1 MENLYLRDAS
11 ILLNIKEI
19 SYSNNLKRLEKTF
32 KICVKNKINIQITID
47 KVFYL
52 NNHKMIDKII
62 KKYQNKINYITIHL
76 TTTYDNLFSD
86 DKDTKVFTYL
96 LLDMIKNTKKIIG
109 ICIHPDHINSWKFLK
124 KLKTKNNYLAIEVT
138 DKKAKYG
145 NKISHL
151 KLLLKKN
158 KFLKLVLDTSHIKEL
173 TKTKILTFENIYKKF
188 KKKIVETQISDFGN
202 FYNSKSIKTTHSLLY
217 LKKDNKILN
226 QIRTLKKNHKKMIF
240 TIEGL
245 IPFDKKETKHILKE
259 IEYLNKI

>member
-86 DKDTKVFTYL
+86 DKDTKVFTY
-96 LLDMIKNTKKIIG
+96 
-109 ICIHPDHINSWKFLK
+109 
-124 KLKTKNNYLAIEVT
+124 
-138 DKKAKYG
+138 
-145 NKISHL
+145 
-151 KLLLKKN
+151 
-158 KFLKLVLDTSHIKEL
+158 
-173 TKTKILTFENIYKKF
+173 F
-188 KKKIVETQISDFGN
+188 KV
-202 FYNSKSIKTTHSLLY
+202 
-217 LKKDNKILN
+217 
-226 QIRTLKKNHKKMIF
+226 
-240 TIEGL
+240 
-245 IPFDKKETKHILKE
+245 
-259 IEYLNKI
+259 